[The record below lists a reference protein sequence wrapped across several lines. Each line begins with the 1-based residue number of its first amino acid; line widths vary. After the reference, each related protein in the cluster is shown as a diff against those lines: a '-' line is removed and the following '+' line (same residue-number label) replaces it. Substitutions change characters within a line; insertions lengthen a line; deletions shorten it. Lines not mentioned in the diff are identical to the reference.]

1 MLSQKTWETF
11 DPLKTKCAFF
21 ILCKF
26 PWRIQYIIKTV
37 LNQVYNILYLY
48 SIISPGINKRHSIL
62 LIQNI
67 KYSNKLYPILNKL
80 KYKNIKST
88 DILISITQEIYIIN
102 LFILNIMKLT
112 YLL

>member
-1 MLSQKTWETF
+1 M
-11 DPLKTKCAFF
+11 
-21 ILCKF
+21 
-26 PWRIQYIIKTV
+26 
-37 LNQVYNILYLY
+37 QVTLTYSIYHKNSFKSSYNILFLY
-48 SIISPGINKRHSIL
+48 NIINAGINKRHSTL
-62 LIQNI
+62 LIQNKI
-67 KYSNKLYPILNKL
+67 YSNKLYPILNKL